1 MTKQHTTGKEEI
13 NMIQFVDVLFSSLK
27 TQESTKMTY
36 KNVCNIVTGYKKN
49 HISIYILAKNKLNQ
63 NFFFCFSRATPVVYG
78 GSQARHPMGA
88 VATSLCQ
95 SHSNRRSELRL
106 QPTPQL
112 IAMPDP

>member
-63 NFFFCFSRATPVVYG
+63 NFFFLAFLGP
-78 GSQARHPMGA
+78 HPWYMEVPRLGI
-88 VATSLCQ
+88 Q
-95 SHSNRRSELRL
+95 WEL
-106 QPTPQL
+106 
-112 IAMPDP
+112 